1 MIVEHRDCLKIQSNQ
16 KMIFTQIITTA
27 LFSIFLLLSPSLSED
42 TGLHQLQ
49 RLVDLLTVHEC
60 EELLMTLSNPVENHS
75 LSEETN
81 QFRMIGRTP
90 RGTDKK
96 SHCHSLLIDWLQT
109 NGEQMYYDRLS
120 RTLQQIGR
128 TDIAIELGKNINQ
141 DQTLAMQRYVDK
153 YHEHINQIPSYLM
166 HSQAEETHHSV
177 KARSLSWK
185 DLDLVVE
192 WQPKP
197 PYQHHMLDGVWT
209 LIIGLILG
217 VIGALLLGIPTL
229 LLFIL
234 GLSQCDLSG
243 QS

>member
-1 MIVEHRDCLKIQSNQ
+1 MF
-16 KMIFTQIITTA
+16 FTQIITTA
-27 LFSIFLLLSPSLSED
+27 FFSIFLLLSPSLSED
-42 TGLHQLQ
+42 TVMVDLGLHQLQ

-60 EELLMTLSNPVENHS
+60 EELLMTLSNPVENISNQLHS

-81 QFRMIGRTP
+81 QFRMIGRSP
-90 RGTDKK
+90 RDTDKK
-96 SHCHSLLIDWLQT
+96 SHCHSVLIDWLQT

-141 DQTLAMQRYVDK
+141 DKTLAMQRYVDE

-177 KARSLSWK
+177 KKARSLSWK
-185 DLDLVVE
+185 HLDLVVE
-192 WQPKP
+192 WQPTP
-197 PYQHHMLDGVWT
+197 PYQHHMMDGVWP

-217 VIGALLLGIPTL
+217 IVGALLLGIPTL

-234 GLSQCDLSG
+234 GLSQCDLPG

>member
-128 TDIAIELGKNINQ
+128 TDIAI
-141 DQTLAMQRYVDK
+141 
-153 YHEHINQIPSYLM
+153 
-166 HSQAEETHHSV
+166 
-177 KARSLSWK
+177 ARSLSWK